1 MELCCAVLAVGSE
14 DGVPCVELCGC
25 DSVVSREEAAVVAA
39 DGVFIFVAAGY
50 DAALG
55 WVGERAGYCCGSG
68 GCAAGT
74 GRAAGD
80 LDAII
85 VSVVFWRLGDVCR
98 WVWKFGSWEQEVEKV
113 RTQPRIGWCSCGH
126 LDILARDSLS
136 LYQYCSLI
144 LLKMYL

>member
-1 MELCCAVLAVGSE
+1 LELCCAVLAVGSE

-55 WVGERAGYCCGSG
+55 WVGERAGCCCGSG

-98 WVWKFGSWEQEVEKV
+98 WFWKLGTRRGKRYELGPELGGAVVAIWISEHGIPYRCISTVVSF
-113 RTQPRIGWCSCGH
+113 C
-126 LDILARDSLS
+126 
-136 LYQYCSLI
+136 
-144 LLKMYL
+144 